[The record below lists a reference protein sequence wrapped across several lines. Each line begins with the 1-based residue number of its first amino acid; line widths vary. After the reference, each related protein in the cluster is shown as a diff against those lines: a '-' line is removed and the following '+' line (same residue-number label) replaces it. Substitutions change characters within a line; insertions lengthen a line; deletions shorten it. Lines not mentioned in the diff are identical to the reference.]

1 MSSLVV
7 VLKSLITLRKTKRTS
22 EKMNKIFYSSLLA
35 LAVTACGGGSGSGGG
50 GSTAQVKTDVEWALE
65 SGNALLVSDPNEFI
79 QASQRYV
86 ADYQQQNDAMRTQLA
101 ANASSLEWDPTHDAA
116 IIEATYGFNQPILQ
130 TNKAMSDGYKDQEL
144 TIGVAGLRTNDQ
156 RYAVLGSNPFRTA
169 QRFPTSVNSDMEIWL
184 DNLLGWLNAGSLKQ
198 GANVVIAQMDQSH
211 YFPDEQATR
220 SWLTNRYG
228 AQLSYNDANQCD
240 GEKLL
245 ACVTAKPDL
254 LILSQ
259 HMNSGDSVANVKS
272 AVEKAQADGIPI
284 LYLHWDGGMTE
295 LGNEL
300 FDLFHVR
307 YVGDNYW
314 RKLGISQWNAL
325 SLNGIIPQ
333 DIVIQQALLN
343 RFLTDSF
350 TVDLTQCDDKSCPE
364 STKME
369 NEFYLAAN
377 AIRNHLLSLDRS
389 QVDLFKTADYQY
401 EKLMVLLADRYR
413 QDVVFP
419 MDKSTTASLEFL
431 KSYFSDYVQYH
442 SRAINPKQP
451 NMGNFSR
458 SEFGAEIAR
467 ISKTVQLQSKR
478 NFRSAGVYALPGE
491 TFQITRRDN
500 SAVKV
505 LIAINSLRSGA
516 THEFSKEGYS
526 RPKHLTSTTYEIK
539 SGETIRLTS
548 AYGGPIQVHFDT
560 NDLPVE
566 LLFTN
571 VAQHPVWRSA
581 DDNEPFTEQ
590 LNQDQ
595 FDWAELITPGFEVHS
610 KREKMLQ
617 SISVPEWAGSAAAM
631 AQATERY
638 MHNFPH
644 ALAGFKGPGITV
656 FEQVQTYGENK
667 GWQVETIDIVKHM
680 NADQATCGYGCSG
693 NPYDAYWAFSPV
705 GHGDL
710 HELGHGLEK
719 GRFRFAGWEGHSTT
733 NYYSYYS
740 KSQYFIDTGKESQCQ
755 SLDFKEQYDL
765 LQQSRQQAD
774 PNAFMAAQN
783 KTGWSWGA
791 RIYIQMMMAAQQQGI
806 LQDGWHL
813 LGRLHLIE
821 REFNRLK
828 GSVELWDA
836 RKESI
841 GFSQY
846 SLDEANAI
854 SNNDWLLVAL
864 SYITERDMRE
874 YLNMWGFTFSDKA
887 KQQVITHNHPVM
899 PLNYFVSSNTGYC
912 TTDFAK
918 QFVPVDGVTAW
929 PSN

>member
-1 MSSLVV
+1 
-7 VLKSLITLRKTKRTS
+7 
-22 EKMNKIFYSSLLA
+22 MNKIFYSSLLA
-35 LAVTACGGGSGSGGG
+35 LAVTACGGGSGGG
-50 GSTAQVKTDVEWALE
+50 GSTAQVKTDVERAIE

-86 ADYQQQNDAMRTQLA
+86 AQTQQRSDALWQQLA
-101 ANASSLEWDPTHDAA
+101 ANTSSLHWDPTHDAA

-130 TNKAMSDGYKDQEL
+130 TNKAMSDGYKDQVL
-144 TIGVAGLRTNDQ
+144 TIGVAGFRTNDQ

-220 SWLTNRYG
+220 NWLSKRYG
-228 AQLSYNDANQCD
+228 EAVSFNEANQCD

-245 ACVTAKPDL
+245 ACVAAKPDL

-259 HMNSGDSVANVKS
+259 HTNSGDSVATVKS

-295 LGNEL
+295 LGNAL

-325 SLNGIIPQ
+325 SLKGSIPQ
-333 DIVIQQALLN
+333 EIVDQQALLTRLAN
-343 RFLTDSF
+343 DSF

-364 STKME
+364 SAKMDS
-369 NEFYLAAN
+369 EFYLAAN
-377 AIRNHLLSLDRS
+377 SIRNHLLSLDRS
-389 QVDLFKTADYQY
+389 KVDLFKTADYQY

-431 KSYFSDYVQYH
+431 KSYFADYVQYH
-442 SRAINPKQP
+442 SRSINPKQP

-467 ISKTVQLQSKR
+467 ISKTVQLESKR

-505 LIAINSLRSGA
+505 SIAINSLRSGA
-516 THEFSKEGYS
+516 THEFSTNGYS

-566 LLFTN
+566 LRFTN

-581 DDNEPFTEQ
+581 EDNEPFAAQ

-610 KREKMLQ
+610 KRDKMLQ
-617 SISVPEWAGSAAAM
+617 SISATEWAGSAAAM

-667 GWQVETIDIVKHM
+667 GWQVETIDMVKHM
-680 NADQATCGYGCSG
+680 NADQATCGSGCSG

-740 KSQYFIDTGKESQCQ
+740 KSQYFIDIDTGKESQCQ
-755 SLDFKEQYDL
+755 SLDFKGQYEL

-783 KTGWSWGA
+783 QTGWSWGA
-791 RIYIQMMMAAQQQGI
+791 RVYIQMMMATQQQGI
-806 LQDGWHL
+806 LNDGWHL

-828 GSVELWDA
+828 GSAELWDA

-864 SYITERDMRE
+864 SYITERDMRV
-874 YLNMWGFTFSDKA
+874 YLDMWGFTFSDKA
-887 KQQVITHNHPVM
+887 KQQVITQNHPAM

>member
-35 LAVTACGGGSGSGGG
+35 LAVTACGGGSGGG
-50 GSTAQVKTDVEWALE
+50 GSTAQVKTDVERALE

-130 TNKAMSDGYKDQEL
+130 TNKATSDGYKDQEL
-144 TIGVAGLRTNDQ
+144 TIGVAGLRTNHQ

-169 QRFPTSVNSDMEIWL
+169 QRFPTSVNSDMESWL
-184 DNLLGWLNAGSLKQ
+184 DNLLTWLNAGSLKL

-220 SWLTNRYG
+220 SWLTNRFG
-228 AQLSYNDANQCD
+228 AKLSYNDANQCD

-272 AVEKAQADGIPI
+272 AVEKAQSMGIPI

-295 LGNEL
+295 LGNAL
-300 FDLFHVR
+300 FDLFHVK

-333 DIVIQQALLN
+333 DIVIQQALVN

-364 STKME
+364 SAKMDS
-369 NEFYLAAN
+369 EFYLAAN
-377 AIRNHLLSLDRS
+377 VIRNHLLFLDRR

-419 MDKSTTASLEFL
+419 MDKSTTATPDFL
-431 KSYFSDYVQYH
+431 KSYFADYVQYH

-458 SEFGAEIAR
+458 SEFGSDIAR

-491 TFQITRRDN
+491 TFQIARRDN

-505 LIAINSLRSGA
+505 SIAINSLRSGA

-526 RPKHLTSTTYEIK
+526 RPKYLTSTTYEIK

-548 AYGGPIQVHFDT
+548 PYGGPIQVHFDT

-581 DDNEPFTEQ
+581 DDNEPFAEQ

-610 KREKMLQ
+610 KRDKMLK
-617 SISVPEWAGSAAAM
+617 SISAPEWAGSAAAM

-667 GWQVETIDIVKHM
+667 GWQVESIDMVKHM

-755 SLDFKEQYDL
+755 SLDFKEQYEL

-828 GSVELWDA
+828 GSAELWGT
-836 RKESI
+836 RNESI
-841 GFSQY
+841 GFGQY
-846 SLDEANAI
+846 SLEEAN
-854 SNNDWLLVAL
+854 SMTNNDWLLVAL
-864 SYITERDMRE
+864 SYITERDMRA
-874 YLNMWGFTFSDKA
+874 YLDMWGFTFSDKA
-887 KQQVITHNHPVM
+887 KQQVITHNHPAM
-899 PLNYFVSSNTGYC
+899 PLNYFVSSKTGYC

>member
-1 MSSLVV
+1 
-7 VLKSLITLRKTKRTS
+7 
-22 EKMNKIFYSSLLA
+22 MNKIFYSSLLA

>member
-1 MSSLVV
+1 
-7 VLKSLITLRKTKRTS
+7 
-22 EKMNKIFYSSLLA
+22 MNKIFYSSLLA
-35 LAVTACGGGSGSGGG
+35 LAVTACGGGSGSGSGGG